1 MLSILKCKPS
11 LSRLSS
17 HIGRQ
22 SYRALSTT
30 RHAFQ
35 EQAPPGTH
43 LHHIEQ
49 KSDDNDFYVIKKR
62 GNFYDEL
69 PDPSEANG
77 AFSPKIDVEVNS
89 AMGNYSQ
96 FIDSAAK
103 LDTWNLYNADSPE
116 YSVRKKKIRH
126 FTLNFGPQHPAAHG
140 VLRMILELH
149 GEEIVRADPHVGLL
163 HRGTEKLIE
172 SRTYM
177 QALPYFDRLDYC
189 SMMTN
194 EEVFSLAVEKLLNIE
209 VPIRGKYIRTLFGEI
224 TRILNHLMSILSHA
238 MDVGALTPFL
248 WGFEEREKL
257 MEFYE
262 RVSGARMHSAYVRPG
277 GVAKDLPIGL
287 LDDIYM
293 WATQFGDRLDE
304 TEELLTDNRIWK
316 QRTVDIGVLS
326 AEDALAYGLSGVMLR
341 GSGIPYDIRKAQP
354 YDAYDRM
361 NFDIA
366 VGTKGDCYDRYL
378 IRMVEFRE
386 SLRIIEQC
394 INEMPAGPV
403 KVEDFKISPPP
414 RELMKNNMEALIHH
428 FLLFTKGYQVPPGET
443 YTAIEA
449 PKGEMGVYV
458 ISDGSERPYKCKIRT
473 PGFANLGAFDHIAR
487 GYLLPDAVAIIGT
500 MDLVFGEVDR

>member
-1 MLSILKCKPS
+1 MLGKAAVSYPVRAFSSI
-11 LSRLSS
+11 SS
-17 HIGRQ
+17 Q
-22 SYRALSTT
+22 LA
-30 RHAFQ
+30 A
-35 EQAPPGTH
+35 EVPPQM
-43 LHHIEQ
+43 HHVEQ
-49 KSDDNDFYVIKKR
+49 KVGDNDFYVIKKR
-62 GNFYDEL
+62 GNIFDEL
-69 PDPSEANG
+69 PDEREGHGSFKPTV
-77 AFSPKIDVEVNS
+77 DLEVNS

-96 FIDSAAK
+96 FIDQAPQW
-103 LDTWNLYNADSPE
+103 DTWDLYNADSPD
-116 YSVRKKKIRH
+116 YTVRKNKIRH

-172 SRTYM
+172 SRTYT
-177 QALPYFDRLDYC
+177 QALPYFDRMDYC

-194 EEVFSLAVEKLLNIE
+194 EEVYCLAVEKLLNIE
-209 VPIRGKYIRTLFGEI
+209 VPIRAKYIRTMFAEI
-224 TRILNHLMSILSHA
+224 TRVLNHLMSILSHA

-262 RVSGARMHSAYVRPG
+262 RVSGARMHSAYFRPG
-277 GVAKDLPIGL
+277 GVAKDIPIGL

-316 QRTVDIGVLS
+316 QRTVGIGIMS
-326 AEDALAYGLSGVMLR
+326 AEDALAYGMSGVMLR
-341 GSGIPYDIRKAQP
+341 ASGIPYDIRKAQP
-354 YDAYDRM
+354 YEVYDRM
-361 NFDIA
+361 NFDIP

-378 IRMVEFRE
+378 IRMVEFRQ

-403 KVEDFKISPPP
+403 KVEDFKVSPPSKDF
-414 RELMKNNMEALIHH
+414 MKNDMETLIHH
-428 FLLFTKGYQVPPGET
+428 FLLFTKGFQVPPGET
-443 YTAIEA
+443 YTVIEA

-458 ISDGSERPYKCKIRT
+458 VSDGTERPYKCKIRG
-473 PGFANLGAFDHIAR
+473 PAFANLGAFDHIAR
-487 GYLLPDAVAIIGT
+487 GALLPDAVAIIGT